1 MGTGGFAKENNGS
14 AWKNS
19 MSVRLQKLAK
29 WLEGG
34 EEQNTFFWGLK
45 QARETEERRKD
56 GDGETRK
63 VLLARS
69 PSS

>member
-1 MGTGGFAKENNGS
+1 
-14 AWKNS
+14 

-29 WLEGG
+29 WLVGG

-45 QARETEERRKD
+45 RARETEERRKD